1 MLKCE
6 FQKFLLKVWMVTQRD
21 QSDGL
26 LNQKDTLMMNHYE
39 TLFVVKPTLTEEEI
53 KSQIERVKAIL
64 EKEGAEL
71 VATDD
76 MGMRKLA
83 YPVQKHNRGY
93 YTVLLFKAKGDVIA
107 ELERNLRINEEVI
120 KFLTV
125 KYSKTKEIAQFNKLV
140 EAAMKKSQPAE
151 PVKTEAPEEVEIP
164 ATAEVPE
171 AAAEAAPEATTE
183 AAAEAPAETETA
195 TSTEA

>member
-1 MLKCE
+1 
-6 FQKFLLKVWMVTQRD
+6 
-21 QSDGL
+21 
-26 LNQKDTLMMNHYE
+26 MMNHYE

-53 KSQIERVKAIL
+53 KSQIERVKAVL

-83 YPVQKHNRGY
+83 YPVQKNNRGY
-93 YTVLLFKAKGDVIA
+93 YTVLFFKATGDTIS

-125 KYSKTKEIAQFNKLV
+125 KYSKTKELTQFNKLV
-140 EAAMKKSQPAE
+140 AAANKKNQTEE
-151 PVKTEAPEEVEIP
+151 PTRTEAPAAEPEAPAVEAEAPVETTEV
-164 ATAEVPE
+164 AETPE
-171 AAAEAAPEATTE
+171 AAETPTE
-183 AAAEAPAETETA
+183 
-195 TSTEA
+195 STEA